1 MNFINFFLS
10 KKKKT
15 ANIAKKRL
23 QIIISEESKKG
34 YVYPYYIVQLKQEI
48 LKVISKYVEINP
60 NMINIE
66 LDDKKKNISKLEL
79 NITLPKTK
87 NSFKKKNN
95 K

>member
-10 KKKKT
+10 KKNKT

-34 YVYPYYIVQLKQEI
+34 YIYPCYITQLKQEI
-48 LKVISKYVEINP
+48 LRVISKYVKINP

-79 NITLPKTK
+79 NITLPKAK
-87 NSFKKKNN
+87 EYIKNN
-95 K
+95 NK

>member
-1 MNFINFFLS
+1 MNFIDFFLS

-34 YVYPYYIVQLKQEI
+34 YVYPYYIMQLKQEI
-48 LKVISKYVEINP
+48 LKVISKYVKINP

-66 LDDKKKNISKLEL
+66 LDDKKNNISTLEL
-79 NITLPKTK
+79 NITLPKNK
-87 NSFKKKNN
+87 EYVKKNN
-95 K
+95 DI

>member
-34 YVYPYYIVQLKQEI
+34 YIYPCYITQLKQEI
-48 LKVISKYVEINP
+48 LKVISKYTKINP

-66 LDDKKKNISKLEL
+66 LDDKKNNISVLEL

-87 NSFKKKNN
+87 KYIKN
-95 K
+95 KHEK

>member
-34 YVYPYYIVQLKQEI
+34 YIYPYYIIQLKQEI
-48 LKVISKYVEINP
+48 LKVISKYVKINP

-66 LDDKKKNISKLEL
+66 LDDKKNNISILEL

-87 NSFKKKNN
+87 KYIKKNN
-95 K
+95 KK

>member
-23 QIIISEESKKG
+23 QIIISEESKTG
-34 YVYPYYIVQLKQEI
+34 YIYPCYITQLKQEI
-48 LKVISKYVEINP
+48 LKVISKYIKINP

-87 NSFKKKNN
+87 KYIKNHN